1 MICCN
6 IIILCLLFGPLPTA
20 KVHVIG
26 KWVQHWE
33 RTMSC
38 HGQNIEFVPLKHK
51 SARLV
56 SLVRLDINQILI
68 LITILAPTNIKNLL
82 IEFRTNKMLP
92 NGDLYFSRK
101 FIVDFC
107 CASPGAFFFFFL
119 PHFLD
124 LSERMTVTPSSSS
137 SSQYKG

>member
-1 MICCN
+1 
-6 IIILCLLFGPLPTA
+6 
-20 KVHVIG
+20 
-26 KWVQHWE
+26 
-33 RTMSC
+33 MSC

-107 CASPGAFFFFFL
+107 CASPGAFFFFFFATL
-119 PHFLD
+119 FEP
-124 LSERMTVTPSSSS
+124 
-137 SSQYKG
+137 Q